1 MKKKVMINYL
11 EHSKRVADLS
21 FKLATFLGLST
32 QKIQSI
38 YKTALFHDL
47 GKSKINPKVLNK
59 PTKLTIQ
66 EFEHVKKHS
75 FYGYL
80 MALEFGFD
88 TTEALDILHHH
99 ENFDG
104 TGYPMGIGG
113 EEIPLG
119 SRIIRICD
127 MFDALTSDR
136 SYKRKLD
143 YIEAIEVMI
152 NEIKNFDERI
162 FDVFL
167 ESIKGKGVEHI

>member
-1 MKKKVMINYL
+1 MINHL

-21 FKLATFLGLST
+21 FKLATLLGLST
-32 QKIQSI
+32 KKTQSI

-47 GKSKINPKVLNK
+47 GKSKISPEVLNK
-59 PTKLTIQ
+59 PTKLTIK
-66 EFEHVKKHS
+66 EFEHIKKHS
-75 FYGYL
+75 TYGYQI
-80 MALEFGFD
+80 ALKLGMD
-88 TTEALDILHHH
+88 NLDALDILHHH

-104 TGYPMGIGG
+104 TGYPMEIRGDN
-113 EEIPLG
+113 IPLG

-167 ESIKGKGVEHI
+167 ESIKGKGVELI